1 MRYASARGLA
11 MRAIFKNYLSN
22 QTGDVIV
29 NPGNPENPDSNQ
41 WQLRAYF
48 PLRLRELLVFW
59 GCFLKIILNQDLQD
73 YEDYRGRL
81 RF

>member
-1 MRYASARGLA
+1 MRYASARDLVMKA
-11 MRAIFKNYLSN
+11 PFNDNIPT
-22 QTGDVIV
+22 QTNDVMV